1 MKYINKIKLLFT
13 PHLFYKK
20 IIEHRGIIYN
30 IYKTNYKK
38 NVLISYITQP
48 FLYKNLYKHT
58 NTQEALAI
66 AEAFNNLRFNI
77 DICHF
82 TLSSNLN
89 YKKYNCIFGFG
100 TPLTNSFYQNTNAIK
115 IYYGTGMH
123 IYHQNS
129 STISRIKEV
138 YKKKGSLLPESG
150 RIIPYTYIE
159 QTSFADAMILL
170 GNDTVADTYRKYYDG
185 PIFTQHASYFE
196 NILLEDALN
205 KNWAQSQKHF
215 LWFGS
220 LGAIHKGLDLLLDV
234 FPSFPE
240 YHLHICG
247 LNPQEQNFF
256 QAYRTELNAP
266 NIHNYGFINT
276 QSLTYKKL
284 INKCAYVILPSCS
297 EGQATSVLS
306 VMCNGLIPVI
316 TKYCGLNIQD
326 FTFQIH
332 TLDSSGIISAIE
344 NLKKLAPN
352 ECAELAKKCLNYT
365 RQHHSIQ
372 SYRYELM
379 QNLSKIL

>member
-1 MKYINKIKLLFT
+1 MKYISKLKLLLT
-13 PHLFYKK
+13 PHLLYKK
-20 IIEHRGIIYN
+20 IIERRGIIYN
-30 IYKTNYKK
+30 INKTNYKK
-38 NVLISYITQP
+38 NVLISYIIHP
-48 FLYKNLYKHT
+48 FLYKNLYIHT
-58 NTQEALAI
+58 NAQEALTI
-66 AEAFNNLRFNI
+66 ADVFNTLGFNI
-77 DICHF
+77 DICQF
-82 TLSSNLN
+82 TLASNLN

-100 TPLTNSFYQNTNAIK
+100 TPLTNSFYQNTSAIK

-123 IYHQNS
+123 IDYQNN

-138 YKKKGSLLPESG
+138 YKKKGVFLPESG
-150 RIIPYTYIE
+150 RIVPYTYLE
-159 QTSFADAMILL
+159 QTSLTDAMILL
-170 GNDTVADTYRKYYDG
+170 GNDTIVDTYRKYYDG

-196 NILLEDALN
+196 NILLKDALN
-205 KNWAQSQKHF
+205 KNWAQSQKNF

-220 LGAIHKGLDLLLDV
+220 SGAIHKGLDLLLDV

-256 QAYRTELNAP
+256 QAYRTELNAQ

-276 QSLTYKKL
+276 QSSIYKNL

-316 TKYCGLNIQD
+316 TECCGIDMQD
-326 FTFQIH
+326 FTFKIH
-332 TLDSSGIISAIE
+332 ALNSNGIISAID

-352 ECAELAKKCLNYT
+352 ECANLASKCLNFT
-365 RQHHSIQ
+365 RQRHSIQ
-372 SYRYELM
+372 SYKQELM